1 MTALRVHTHEHFE
14 CCVDAPLD
22 SAWPLF
28 GASRERDWAPDWHPR
43 FVWPPV
49 AHDQQG
55 MVFEI
60 ADGDE
65 TAIWVNTSLDS
76 GANRIQYVYVIPN
89 IVVTV
94 ITLKLTQS
102 GPSTRVA
109 VTYDRTALAEAANER
124 VRHLA
129 ARDKKA
135 GREWSAQIN
144 QYLASRR

>member
-1 MTALRVHTHEHFE
+1 VRAPRVHIHEHFE
-14 CCVDAPLD
+14 FCVEAPLE

-28 GASRERDWAPDWHPR
+28 GAKREQDWAPGWHPR

-49 AHDQQG
+49 ANDQQG

-65 TAIWVNTSLDS
+65 TAIWVNTSLDP

-94 ITLKLTQS
+94 ITLKLRRS
-102 GPSTRVA
+102 GSSTHVE
-109 VTYDRTALAEAANER
+109 VTYDRTALAEAADER

-129 ARDKKA
+129 ARDSMA
-135 GREWSAQIN
+135 GPEWSAQIN
-144 QYLASRR
+144 QYLVSRP